1 MEKEP
6 SFLSFIILISGVLII
21 YILFIRPFQFGAY
34 NAFKNGEWQQYSD
47 SLLIKLKKKITLF

>member
-6 SFLSFIILISGVLII
+6 SFLSFIILTSSFLII
-21 YILFIRPFQFGAY
+21 YILFIRPVQLGAY